1 MKQTTIGKAKEIKGI
16 GLHSGQE
23 VKIKLA
29 PALANTGITF
39 YLHDKKNTITLS
51 PTPNS
56 VCATELATT
65 LSLNNASLSTVEH
78 LLAAINA
85 MHIDNIQIHINGNSL
100 NTEIPILDG
109 SSQRFVEVFNEIGIK
124 SLPQERTY
132 ARITKAFECVDN
144 AKSII
149 ARPYNGLFIDYT
161 IEFDHHRIGKQRL
174 ALEITPESFK
184 EIASAR
190 TFGFL
195 KEVEYLHSKGLALG
209 GSLANA
215 IVLDEEDVINPQGL
229 RYEDEFVRHKI
240 LDFIGDIAMLGLPLQ
255 GYFEVKC
262 SGHKHNN
269 LFLKELLKSHAFEI
283 ISNKET
289 VEENAKYNQSHANIL
304 CSA

>member
-1 MKQTTIGKAKEIKGI
+1 MNQTTIGKAKEIKGI
-16 GLHSGQE
+16 GLHSGHE
-23 VKIKLA
+23 VKIKIA

-39 YLHDKKNTITLS
+39 YLHEAKNVFTLS
-51 PTPNS
+51 PKPEA

-65 LSLNNASLSTVEH
+65 LSLDNASLSTVEH

-85 MHIDNIQIHINGNSL
+85 MQIDNIQIHIYGNSAK
-100 NTEIPILDG
+100 TEIPILDG
-109 SSQRFVEVFNEIGIK
+109 SSKRFIEVFEEVGIK
-124 SLPQERTY
+124 TLPQLRTY
-132 ARITKAFECVDN
+132 ARITKAFECIDN
-144 AKSII
+144 TKSII

-161 IEFDHHRIGKQRL
+161 IDFPHHRIGKQRL
-174 ALEITPESFK
+174 AIEITPETFK

-215 IVLDEEDVINPQGL
+215 IVLDDEDVINPQGL

-255 GYFEVKC
+255 GAFEVKC

-269 LFLKELLKSHAFEI
+269 LFLRELVKSHAYEVISTKEEVSKEYNYSQEI
-283 ISNKET
+283 TKL
-289 VEENAKYNQSHANIL
+289 ACPA
-304 CSA
+304 

>member
-1 MKQTTIGKAKEIKGI
+1 MKQTSIAKAKEIKGI

-23 VKIKLA
+23 VKMKLV
-29 PALANTGITF
+29 PAQVNTGIVF
-39 YLHDKKNTITLS
+39 YLHDKKNVFTLS
-51 PTPNS
+51 PTPQS

-65 LSLNNASLSTVEH
+65 LSLDNASLSTVEH

-85 MHIDNIQIHINGNSL
+85 MQIDNIQIHIYGNSI

-109 SSQRFVEVFNEIGIK
+109 SSSLFIQVFNEIGIK
-124 SLPQERTY
+124 TFSEERKY
-132 ARITKAFECVDN
+132 ARITKAFECVDST
-144 AKSII
+144 KSII
-149 ARPYNGLFIDYT
+149 ARPHKGFYIDYT
-161 IEFDHHRIGKQRL
+161 IDFPHHKIGKQRL

-215 IVLDEEDVINPQGL
+215 IVLDDEDVINPNGL

-240 LDFIGDIAMLGLPLQ
+240 LDFIGDIAMLGMPLE
-255 GYFEVKC
+255 GAFEVKC

-269 LFLKELLKSHAFEI
+269 QFLRELIKSHAFETVVPCKKQEKEVTYTQN
-283 ISNKET
+283 ISDI
-289 VEENAKYNQSHANIL
+289 AY
-304 CSA
+304 SA